1 MPGRRSPRSR
11 RFARQASPVRRCIAI
26 QFAGFFAPLDTA
38 EPANRYLAH
47 PFPTGYFLP
56 VVRGMYLKGA
66 GIAEYWRELLALA
79 LYAVVV
85 LWLAHALFHKRT
97 KS

>member
-1 MPGRRSPRSR
+1 
-11 RFARQASPVRRCIAI
+11 VRRCIAI